1 LPGSKG
7 GSVRPKFFKVMK
19 EGYSLK
25 LFSKDLFSGVTV
37 GVVALPLAMA
47 FAIAS
52 GTTPEKGLY
61 TAIIAG
67 FLISFLGG
75 SRYQIGGPT
84 GAFIV
89 IVFNVIT
96 KHGYDG
102 LLLATF
108 IAGIILLIMGFAKL
122 GAVIKFIPYPVT
134 TGFTT
139 GIGLLIFSS
148 QIKDFLGLK
157 MDTNPP
163 DFTGKWVN
171 VFDNISTIS
180 FHSLFAGLLTIAIIL
195 MVRKKIPKIPAAF
208 SAVAIVTV
216 LALLTGIDI
225 ETIGSR
231 FGSIP
236 SMLPV
241 PSFPSFS
248 IEKIRAVMP
257 DAITIAL
264 LAGIESLLSAVVA
277 DGMTGDRHDS
287 NTELSA
293 QGIANIFSVIFGGIP
308 ATGAIARTA
317 TNIKS
322 GAATP
327 VSGMIHAATLFLFMM
342 FLSPVA
348 AMIPLASLA
357 GVLIIVSYDM
367 SELHRFARLFKAP
380 KSDAAVMII
389 TFGLTV
395 VIDLTVAVQA
405 GVVLAAV
412 LFMKRMAEVTD
423 ISSCEWLFDRD
434 IDDGY
439 DADSI
444 KNKVVPK
451 DIEVYEI
458 NGPFFFGMADKL
470 KDTVASIEVAPRAFI
485 LRMRHVPAIDAT
497 GINALFELHE
507 KCKRVSVRLILSGIK
522 PDSQVMEAL
531 LKYELDK
538 TIGKENI
545 ARNIDDALEIA
556 NHRV

>member
-1 LPGSKG
+1 MY
-7 GSVRPKFFKVMK
+7 PKFFKVIK

-61 TAIIAG
+61 TAIIGG

-89 IVFNVIT
+89 IVFNVIAR
-96 KHGYDG
+96 HGYDG
-102 LLLATF
+102 LVIATF
-108 IAGIILLIMGFAKL
+108 IAGIILLIMGFAKM

-157 MDTNPP
+157 MDANPP
-163 DFTGKWVN
+163 DFTGKWIN
-171 VFDNISTIS
+171 IFDNISTVN
-180 FHSLFAGLLTIAIIL
+180 FNSLFAGLLTIAIIL

-208 SAVAIVTV
+208 SAVAIVTA

-231 FGSIP
+231 FGAIP

-322 GAATP
+322 GAASP
-327 VSGMIHAATLFLFMM
+327 VSGIIHAMTLFLFMM

-395 VIDLTVAVQA
+395 IIDLTVAVQA

-434 IDDGY
+434 TDDGY

-444 KNKVVPK
+444 KSKVIPK
-451 DIEVYEI
+451 DVEVYEI

-470 KDTVASIEVAPRAFI
+470 KDTVASIEIAPRVFI

-497 GINALFELHE
+497 GINALSELHE
-507 KCKRVSVRLILSGIK
+507 KCKRVNVRLILSGVN
-522 PDSQVMEAL
+522 PEGQVMTAL
-531 LKYELDK
+531 LKYGLDK
-538 TIGKENI
+538 MIGKENI
-545 ARNIDDALEIA
+545 AKNIDDALRISG
-556 NHRV
+556 